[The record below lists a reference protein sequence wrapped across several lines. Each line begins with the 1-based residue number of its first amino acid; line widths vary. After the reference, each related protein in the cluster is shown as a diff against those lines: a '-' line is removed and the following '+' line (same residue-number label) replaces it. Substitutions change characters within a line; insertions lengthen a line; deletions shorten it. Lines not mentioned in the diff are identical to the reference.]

1 MLKVGEKV
9 KMGDKEY
16 NVQHVDDHILPCIL
30 CNLKDCHK
38 NKEFDKLK
46 ASQSVTNCANL
57 MPIGA
62 YFEEVK

>member
-9 KMGDKEY
+9 KIGEKEY
-16 NVQHVDDHILPCIL
+16 NVQHVDDHILPCVL

-38 NKEFDKLK
+38 NKGFDNLK
-46 ASQSVTNCANL
+46 ASQCATNCANL
-57 MPIGA
+57 IPIGA

>member
-9 KMGDKEY
+9 KIGQKEY

-46 ASQSVTNCANL
+46 ASQNATNCTNL

>member
-1 MLKVGEKV
+1 MLKIGEKV
-9 KMGDKEY
+9 KIGEKEY
-16 NVQHVDDHILPCIL
+16 NVQHVDDHILPCVL

-46 ASQSVTNCANL
+46 ASRNAKNCVDL
-57 MPIGA
+57 IPIGA